1 MNQRDRLAD
10 RVGED
15 LLFLDPAEQ
24 FDSCIVGVVYRCGM
38 DPVVCYDEEKVIQ
51 SLEQSGMDRE
61 EAEEFFSFNT
71 AGAYVGP
78 QTPVFLTRAT

>member
-1 MNQRDRLAD
+1 MNKRDRLAD

-78 QTPVFLTRAT
+78 QTPMFLTRAA